1 MGFRRVASYKKFY
14 YSGLFGCSG
23 RNRIENWKI
32 SSLYFTPTLQSAR
45 NSFSNRALDYFLR
58 VWLNFIGRKLAK
70 PEMFEK
76 FESRSWQRSE
86 KSCWIYAFMGN
97 VEKMDTRKMCPKRG
111 KVTPNANESSILFTN
126 TSKEEFYNFPLIL
139 YAYFSRFLNEDTVLL
154 LYTPSDIYLR

>member
-32 SSLYFTPTLQSAR
+32 SSLYFTRTLQSAR

-76 FESRSWQRSE
+76 FESRSCNDNVVRKVAE
-86 KSCWIYAFMGN
+86 YMHCMGN
-97 VEKMDTRKMCPKRG
+97 VDTRKMCPKCG
-111 KVTPNANESSILFTN
+111 KVTPNANESFILFTN
-126 TSKEEFYNFPLIL
+126 TSIKKFYNFPLIL